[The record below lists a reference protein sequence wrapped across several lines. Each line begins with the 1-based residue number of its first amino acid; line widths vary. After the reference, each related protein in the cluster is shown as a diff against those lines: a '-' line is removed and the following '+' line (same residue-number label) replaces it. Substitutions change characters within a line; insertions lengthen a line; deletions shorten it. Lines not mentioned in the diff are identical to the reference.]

1 MVPYSSAMAE
11 ETPTQAPKKEKPP
24 AIENKPFAE
33 FINEAFLPAL
43 QNALSAKVGD
53 VSLRLEENTVMG
65 EWGKGMYQ
73 FRLYFLEG
81 DIQGPKAFVCSS
93 GGIAPSTIE
102 PFLGDERKVTL
113 DLLVFGVMQRLNGQ
127 KWLGGN

>member
-1 MVPYSSAMAE
+1 MVPCSSAMAE
-11 ETPTQAPKKEKPP
+11 ETPTKPAKKEKPA
-24 AIENKPFAE
+24 AIEDKPFAE
-33 FINEAFLPAL
+33 FINDAFLPAL
-43 QNALSAKVGD
+43 QQALSAKGGD
-53 VSLRLEENTVMG
+53 VTLRFEDNTVIG
-65 EWGKGMYQ
+65 EWGRGMYQ

>member
-1 MVPYSSAMAE
+1 MAE

-24 AIENKPFAE
+24 AIEDKPFAE

-43 QNALSAKVGD
+43 KNALSAKVGD
-53 VSLRLEENTVMG
+53 VTLRLEGNTVMG

-81 DIQGPKAFVCSS
+81 NIQGPKVFVCSS
-93 GGIAPSTIE
+93 GGIAPSTLE

>member
-1 MVPYSSAMAE
+1 MVPCRSAMAE

-24 AIENKPFAE
+24 AIEDKPFAE

-43 QNALSAKVGD
+43 KNALSAKVGD
-53 VSLRLEENTVMG
+53 VTLRLEGNTVMG

-81 DIQGPKAFVCSS
+81 NIQGPKVFVCSS
-93 GGIAPSTIE
+93 GGIAPSTLE